1 MGEVAEACKHTV
13 PDGGAEEGVQGE
25 RQELHIRNARRDR
38 NQLADNGNEA
48 AHECGNGT
56 VVAEVGLCLFKLL
69 RVQQQ
74 EMSQTAIGELVD
86 DRATEELGEEV
97 VDVCSDEGA
106 CACSKDNQHDAE
118 ARTGLQSLVG
128 GGGHHELRRKGNERT
143 FDGHQE
149 GDGPVVQ
156 MLVIPVDNLGVDA
169 CGFGWGCLGDRIG
182 DGGLGE
188 GRYCEQANKCK
199 GENLSIHEAKYRKKK
214 KPLTHGQGLSKVC
227 R

>member
-25 RQELHIRNARRDR
+25 RQELHIRNACRNR

-48 AHECGNGT
+48 AHERGNGT

-86 DRATEELGEEV
+86 DRATEELGKEV

-106 CACSKDNQHDAE
+106 CACGDDNQHDAE
-118 ARTGLQSLVG
+118 PRARLQRLVG
-128 GGGHHELRRKGNERT
+128 GGGHHELRREWNE
-143 FDGHQE
+143 
-149 GDGPVVQ
+149 
-156 MLVIPVDNLGVDA
+156 
-169 CGFGWGCLGDRIG
+169 
-182 DGGLGE
+182 
-188 GRYCEQANKCK
+188 
-199 GENLSIHEAKYRKKK
+199 
-214 KPLTHGQGLSKVC
+214 
-227 R
+227 